1 MPFQQPLS
9 PMPGA
14 LSYPLSTPPNSS
26 LQWIGVKTAQQLI
39 EDEVKEQRRELM
51 RDVTKRSELRALGYD
66 SDEIDAEIQEEKDE
80 VECEVAEY
88 RAELMKEL
96 PEREAELVEE
106 RDYTFALA
114 AFNNVWLPQC
124 LTPLDGESSTLVTKE
139 VYESYLAW
147 CRAVG
152 ISDTY
157 SLAKVRSALKDY
169 YGIEDIRNGLRAYR
183 LVEVPMKINHDQIVA
198 RYEADERKRER
209 EAEKLRDLTCPY
221 CQRRKYDGNRFDR
234 CYWCHRI
241 LKDGF
246 QVALSEYL
254 SEGVD
259 WERTGSSM
267 RDAYQRMVDAGEIT
281 PPATS
286 PMSQEEPNRAA
297 PVYSVTPPP
306 PPINQQWS
314 NKKRKGKGL
323 WATFKRIVKGA
334 EKLGH
339 WGGAKVCHQG
349 LLASINVRANCSGR
363 MSPIQLCSRQRGR
376 IRTVSVV
383 TYASPEA
390 WEAAFSLLRLRR

>member
-1 MPFQQPLS
+1 MQSRCPIAARAAS
-9 PMPGA
+9 NVH
-14 LSYPLSTPPNSS
+14 TPQANGTTYS
-26 LQWIGVKTAQQLI
+26 
-39 EDEVKEQRRELM
+39 
-51 RDVTKRSELRALGYD
+51 
-66 SDEIDAEIQEEKDE
+66 
-80 VECEVAEY
+80 
-88 RAELMKEL
+88 AELIKEL

-114 AFNNVWLPQC
+114 AFNNVWLTQC

-147 CRAVG
+147 CGAVG

-169 YGIEDIRNGLRAYR
+169 YGIENIRNGLREYR
-183 LVEVPMKINHDQIVA
+183 LVEVPTKINRDQIVA
-198 RYEADERKRER
+198 RYEADERNRER

-221 CQRRKYDGNRFDR
+221 CERRKYDGNRFDR

-267 RDAYQRMVDAGEIT
+267 YVAHQRMIDAGELT

-286 PMSQEEPNRAA
+286 PMIKEEPNRAPETA
-297 PVYSVTPPP
+297 PVHSVTSPP
-306 PPINQQWS
+306 PPIDQQWS
-314 NKKRKGKGL
+314 NGKQKGKGL
-323 WATFKRIVKGA
+323 WATFKRMM
-334 EKLGH
+334 
-339 WGGAKVCHQG
+339 G
-349 LLASINVRANCSGR
+349 L
-363 MSPIQLCSRQRGR
+363 
-376 IRTVSVV
+376 
-383 TYASPEA
+383 
-390 WEAAFSLLRLRR
+390 